1 MKTETRMGFLRSRG
15 LAAALLA
22 AGLVMFAPA
31 AAFAAGGDEGMDW
44 TKFISSVVNF
54 TIYVGGLAFLLRKP
68 AAQFFASRRKEIAA
82 EMEAAKE
89 AHEAAARSLAETREK
104 LATLD
109 AERERLMKEFR
120 ELGEQERRQI
130 VAAAEA
136 EASRIVQDA
145 ETSAEVEARRAKA
158 ALEAKMV
165 DLALELAEQALN
177 EKLTSDVHGQLIE
190 RGMTA
195 LTADALGA

>member
-1 MKTETRMGFLRSRG
+1 
-15 LAAALLA
+15 
-22 AGLVMFAPA
+22 
-31 AAFAAGGDEGMDW
+31 
-44 TKFISSVVNF
+44 
-54 TIYVGGLAFLLRKP
+54 
-68 AAQFFASRRKEIAA
+68 
-82 EMEAAKE
+82 MEAAKE